1 MLRAVSIFNCAHE
14 KWWYVSPL
22 SGSLLVS
29 GRLPFGYLNHRL
41 PKIVEDSLFIV
52 DRPFQA
58 CAPWP
63 FPDVS
68 ITDVQGRKMQRMHDR
83 LCKLGNRRFFLSL
96 LYAGIRVPM
105 FDTTQLAMAAVSKLE
120 KQKQDRDKLCLQ
132 RSLLVA
138 KISRSFS
145 KSGVIF
151 VGAHMRTGDMH
162 AWIMED
168 GMQPDSEDRTWIN
181 YKPMLALHGGAP

>member
-1 MLRAVSIFNCAHE
+1 MLRAVSIFNYDRE
-14 KWWYVSPL
+14 QWWYVSPL

-29 GRLPFGYLNHRL
+29 GRLPFGYESRRL
-41 PKIVEDSLFIV
+41 PKIIEDSLLSV

-68 ITDVQGRKMQRMHDR
+68 VTDAQGRKLEQMHDR
-83 LCKLGNRRFFLSL
+83 LCRIGNRRFLLSL
-96 LYAGIRVPM
+96 LYAGIRVPK

-120 KQKQDRDKLCLQ
+120 RQKQDRDKLCLQ

-138 KISRSFS
+138 KVSRSFS
-145 KSGVIF
+145 TSGVIF

-162 AWIMED
+162 AWIMEG

-181 YKPMLALHGGAP
+181 YKPMLALYGGAP